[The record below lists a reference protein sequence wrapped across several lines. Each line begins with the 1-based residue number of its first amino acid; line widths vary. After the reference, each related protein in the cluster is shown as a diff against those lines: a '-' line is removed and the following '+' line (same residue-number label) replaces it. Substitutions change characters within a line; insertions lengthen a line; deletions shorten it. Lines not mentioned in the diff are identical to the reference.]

1 MANTYDLPKNY
12 IKIVEEAKLL
22 PGKPFLRYVQEGQK
36 YLIEKQSLDKYSNQ
50 AIIRHTLTIPTM
62 FRTSLMSDMV
72 VFLFMDLFGLFGFY
86 KDKHQFEIYGPALRA
101 NAAAYA
107 FDFFCEDSSAHKSEY
122 TSACREL
129 LLERLHEAYPI
140 HCKEAKVPVNP
151 AVLNAKSVSAFLREA
166 PEYKKDASAFLKINT
181 DATMLDWLKAIRLNT
196 LLIAPNKKE
205 IKEMMRT
212 ADKLNLPIAPCDR
225 IIETMPTV
233 KQAPQ
238 LYQNNT
244 KAQLMQTLR
253 RQLPSYIPLA
263 DEHGK
268 LIHPQ
273 KPPHNLPE
281 YLIR

>member
-1 MANTYDLPKNY
+1 
-12 IKIVEEAKLL
+12 
-22 PGKPFLRYVQEGQK
+22 
-36 YLIEKQSLDKYSNQ
+36 
-50 AIIRHTLTIPTM
+50 
-62 FRTSLMSDMV
+62 MSDMV

-140 HCKEAKVPVNP
+140 HCKEAKVPLNP

-166 PEYKKDASAFLKINT
+166 PEYKKDANAFLKINT

-244 KAQLMQTLR
+244 KAQIMQTLR